1 MAYVDAPLRTDDDFL
16 SYHTNEFSIDEHVKD
31 VENPSPFVKMG
42 FNMVTG
48 FVIDSMHTMI
58 SGAFFRKLDGFASNP
73 LEGKLSST
81 QLAQVEKRL
90 KFYRHCHPYEF
101 DRYVGSFSQCGKY
114 KGHVLRQFL
123 YYLLYPVFDGIVE
136 EDELEYI
143 MLLQYAMMLLG
154 AYKTST
160 KINPSDIKKAE
171 VILKRYSSELTYLG
185 IPCRFVSHQIIH
197 LHEGLTNFQN
207 PVEANSAFEF
217 ESFLS
222 FFRRIIRNGFLLPEQ
237 IRNRLVEKSK
247 YQLPTTS
254 CGLIIDNKIKLDLEA
269 SKRFSSSDDDSPK
282 YWNHGDKWPK
292 KLIFKNYSL
301 SNIFPNNVCLIK
313 NRSAVVCT
321 DFEFQNNTLLVVGRK
336 CMNLDCAFRK
346 PYVSTDYFIY
356 RASELSKQKKVWLVS
371 DISAK
376 YYALS

>member
-1 MAYVDAPLRTDDDFL
+1 LTD
-16 SYHTNEFSIDEHVKD
+16 
-31 VENPSPFVKMG
+31 
-42 FNMVTG
+42 
-48 FVIDSMHTMI
+48 
-58 SGAFFRKLDGFASNP
+58 
-73 LEGKLSST
+73 
-81 QLAQVEKRL
+81 
-90 KFYRHCHPYEF
+90 
-101 DRYVGSFSQCGKY
+101 
-114 KGHVLRQFL
+114 
-123 YYLLYPVFDGIVE
+123 
-136 EDELEYI
+136 
-143 MLLQYAMMLLG
+143 
-154 AYKTST
+154 
-160 KINPSDIKKAE
+160 
-171 VILKRYSSELTYLG
+171 LG

-197 LHEGLTNFQN
+197 LHEDVTHFQN
-207 PVEANSAFEF
+207 PVEDNSAFEF

-247 YQLPTTS
+247 YQLATTS

-269 SKRFSSSDDDSPK
+269 SKRFYSSDDDSPK

>member
-1 MAYVDAPLRTDDDFL
+1 MVKKIIIMAYVDAPLRTDDDFL

-136 EDELEYI
+136 EDELEHI

-171 VILKRYSSELTYLG
+171 LILKRYSSELTDLG

-197 LHEGLTNFQN
+197 LHEDVTHFQN
-207 PVEANSAFEF
+207 PVEDNSAFEF

-237 IRNRLVEKSK
+237 IRNRLVSRG
-247 YQLPTTS
+247 Q
-254 CGLIIDNKIKLDLEA
+254 
-269 SKRFSSSDDDSPK
+269 
-282 YWNHGDKWPK
+282 
-292 KLIFKNYSL
+292 
-301 SNIFPNNVCLIK
+301 
-313 NRSAVVCT
+313 
-321 DFEFQNNTLLVVGRK
+321 
-336 CMNLDCAFRK
+336 
-346 PYVSTDYFIY
+346 
-356 RASELSKQKKVWLVS
+356 
-371 DISAK
+371 
-376 YYALS
+376 